1 MRVNKIVKILTF
13 FLELVLLS
21 SLFIHPVN
29 ADNGPISS
37 QVNLKIIVSDQQAPA
52 IVGIIDAFLVD
63 PLGSGV
69 NSVEVV
75 ASGTLADDQHSYL
88 VEQMIL
94 NSTEFDIIGLDTIWL
109 AQFAENKWII
119 ELDSRLNASELEYF
133 VDGMIES
140 CKYKE
145 KTYAYPYFMNLGI
158 LFYRKDLIEAY
169 NFTEADF
176 DTWSELN
183 ATANYILKEE
193 NVKSKNPDLVG
204 YVGQFD
210 AYEGGVVNFFEWTS
224 SYGATN
230 LITSEGDV
238 NINSSEVREAMTF
251 LQALVSQQGTGV
263 QETPTIIPYEGV
275 TMNEGS
281 SVEKWLAGESI
292 FMRQWTFAYTN
303 SIDNNISFGVMP
315 LPTATGSPDEKSSC
329 VGGAILTIPTS
340 SQNKDAAWNFTRF
353 LGDKIAQEF
362 ELTNASNFPAL
373 KSVYDNPPSGYEWI
387 KNWTDQLS
395 KTLARPVHPKYTIL
409 SSVIAQN
416 FNDLLKYNKDV
427 NTALTDMEQE
437 IFNILVEEDENQVL
451 ETFIIIISII
461 TTGAIATVILLYI
474 RKTIRKPELKQI

>member
-1 MRVNKIVKILTF
+1 MKSNKIIKIFVF
-13 FLELVLLS
+13 FLESIIFL
-21 SLFIHPVN
+21 SLFIYPINTV
-29 ADNGPISS
+29 DEPISS
-37 QVNLKIIVSDQQAPA
+37 QVDLKIIIAERLTPT
-52 IVGIIDAFLVD
+52 IVGIIDDFLAD

-75 ASGTLADDQHSYL
+75 SSGIKADDQHSYL

-94 NSTEFDIIGLDTIWL
+94 NSTEFDVIGLDTIWL
-109 AQFAENKWII
+109 AQFAENKWVI
-119 ELDSRLNASELEYF
+119 ELDSRLNLGELDNY
-133 VDGMIES
+133 VDGMVDS
-140 CKYKE
+140 CIYKG
-145 KTYAYPYFMNLGI
+145 KAFAYPYFMNLGI
-158 LFYRKDLIEAY
+158 LFYRKDLIETY

-183 ATANYILKEE
+183 TTANYILKGE
-193 NVKSKNPDLVG
+193 NIKSKNPDLVG

-210 AYEGGVVNFFEWTS
+210 AYEGGVVNFFEWTG

-238 NINSSEVREAMTF
+238 NINNSEVREAMTF
-251 LQALVSQQGTGV
+251 LQALVSQQSVGV

-275 TMNEGS
+275 TMDESS
-281 SVEKWLAGESI
+281 SVDKWLAGESI

-303 SIDNNISFGVMP
+303 SIDNNISFGVIP
-315 LPTATGSPDEKSSC
+315 IPTATGSPDEKSSC
-329 VGGAILTIPTS
+329 VGGAILTIPTH

-353 LGDKIAQEF
+353 LGDKVAQEF
-362 ELTNASNFPAL
+362 ELMNASNFPAL

-395 KTLARPVHPKYTIL
+395 KTLARPVHPKYTLI

-427 NTALTDMEQE
+427 NTALNDMEKE
-437 IFNILVEEDENQVL
+437 ILNILVEEDKNQFFKTL
-451 ETFIIIISII
+451 IIIISII
-461 TTGAIATVILLYI
+461 TTGAIAIVILLYI
-474 RKTIRKPELKQI
+474 RKTIRKSELKLI